1 MYLSA
6 LKILI
11 SKVIFSVIL
20 LISSSFV
27 FFATIGL
34 FIEIFTMDEGNSYL
48 GLGVAIG
55 MLVFFIPI
63 SIFAIRS
70 ILKTGL
76 AKKFNAVFENYS
88 DGEVPVDILTRIFN
102 MPTDKVIKQFNML
115 LKNGYLVK
123 CTLDYKGEMKIILN
137 NGARTIQERFS
148 IVQCPVCGASNNVKV
163 GFVQACKYCGSEIKN
178 ETSQENI

>member
-1 MYLSA
+1 
-6 LKILI
+6 
-11 SKVIFSVIL
+11 
-20 LISSSFV
+20 
-27 FFATIGL
+27 
-34 FIEIFTMDEGNSYL
+34 
-48 GLGVAIG
+48 

-63 SIFAIRS
+63 SIFAIRN

-88 DGEVPVDILTRIFN
+88 DGEVSVDILTRIFN
-102 MPTDKVIKQFNML
+102 MPANKVIKQFNML

-123 CTLDYKGEMKIILN
+123 CTLDYSGEMKIILN

-163 GFVQACKYCGSEIKN
+163 GFIQKCKYCGSEIRN
-178 ETSQENI
+178 ETISGDTQ